1 MTKIESAINN
11 CPVELSLN
19 LITKKWTILLI
30 RDMFFGKTRFKEFK
44 KNKDIT
50 NKILT
55 KRLRELEEAELI
67 TRTENVSIIL
77 DLKTG
82 IITSILCVNGF
93 NYTGAITENITEDTE
108 NNTNQNIQKLPVK
121 YCFEDGLCLNFKDKT
136 RNFFNIPLDSGWA
149 DVEDMIGGILI
160 DLSAPVFMA
169 GFATGGAG
177 FVASFIVLGVGA
189 LLCADANGW
198 TTDMTNINKAF
209 DSVVSIGLSFIPS
222 PLLSKTSLGVF
233 RVATK
238 NKEIFEHA
246 GRIGKTAEVTLK
258 GFDEAQNTLYQEA
271 RDKIVSKPLHDNI
284 LPYLNGTKP
293 IGGWT

>member
-1 MTKIESAINN
+1 MNYYFF
-11 CPVELSLN
+11 SLHYN
-19 LITKKWTILLI
+19 ET
-30 RDMFFGKTRFKEFK
+30 G
-44 KNKDIT
+44 
-50 NKILT
+50 
-55 KRLRELEEAELI
+55 ELEMQS
-67 TRTENVSIIL
+67 TTTKNVSIIL

-108 NNTNQNIQKLPVK
+108 NNTNQNIQKLSVK
-121 YCFEDGLCLNFKDKT
+121 YCFEDGLCFNFKDKT
-136 RNFFNIPLDSGWA
+136 KNFFNIPLDSGWA
-149 DVEDMIGGILI
+149 DVEDIIGGILI

-169 GFATGGAG
+169 GFATGGTG
-177 FVASFIVLGVGA
+177 TGIGLIMIGVGA

-198 TTDMTNINKAF
+198 TTDMTSINRCF
-209 DSVVSIGLSFIPS
+209 DTGVSIGLSFIPS
-222 PLLSKTSLGVF
+222 ILLSKTLLGVF

-238 NKEIFEHA
+238 NKEIFKDA

-271 RDKIVSKPLHDNI
+271 RDKIVSKALHDNM